1 MACHE
6 SKHPSIFPWKTSRYS
21 KKGHRIDPQTW
32 RVPFQMLQSWRDLK
46 NNHIVYISSLM
57 INCNSVVVI
66 ISLSRLPSFLQHID
80 LHQLGIKSLLWWQ
93 NPHCI
98 HPVSGINFHFQRPLE
113 RTGVFPYQD
122 EDITQV
128 SRKSIHHDSQ
138 APSCT
143 IFKDFIF
150 SYWGMIPFYVSFVS
164 LPQHH
169 PKHGGNRSQ
178 DQDRYGPLQDDLV
191 VTRMQHKRPRTSGI
205 IHVSMYIY
213 INHQVLGRTLIRWNN
228 WLFQVL

>member
-1 MACHE
+1 ME
-6 SKHPSIFPWKTSRYS
+6 NIYN

-32 RVPFQMLQSWRDLK
+32 RVPFQMLQSLRDLK

-66 ISLSRLPSFLQHID
+66 YHYLASLHFCNTWFAPTWH
-80 LHQLGIKSLLWWQ
+80 KSLLWWQ

-98 HPVSGINFHFQRPLE
+98 HPVSGINFRFQRPLE

-138 APSCT
+138 APQHNFQGIPSFPTEEWSCFT
-143 IFKDFIF
+143 
-150 SYWGMIPFYVSFVS
+150 SYGIQSPSFVS

-169 PKHGGNRSQ
+169 PKHGGDRSQ
-178 DQDRYGPLQDDLV
+178 AQDRYGPLQDDLV

-205 IHVSMYIY
+205 IHCQHVYQYIY
-213 INHQVLGRTLIRWNN
+213 IYKNHQIHGRTLSRWK
-228 WLFQVL
+228 